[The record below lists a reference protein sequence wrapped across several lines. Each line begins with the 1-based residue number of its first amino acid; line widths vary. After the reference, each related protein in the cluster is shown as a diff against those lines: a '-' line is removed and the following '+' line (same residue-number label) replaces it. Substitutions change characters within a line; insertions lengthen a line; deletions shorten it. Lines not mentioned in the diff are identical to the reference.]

1 MKKIALLGRSGAGKD
16 TFADFLVEERN
27 FTKLF
32 FAEPLYL
39 IANEVFGMKKKNR
52 ELLQDI
58 GIALRGVDEE
68 FLVNNLKKRVEEAE
82 KEGVENIIIT
92 DVRQENEFNALK
104 EMGFV
109 FIYIDA
115 DLDKRMERIAIR
127 DGIVIDDE
135 YIKRV
140 ETNPAETGCDGLLND
155 SSLIAMHISNN
166 RSLESLKEDVLVID
180 DNYEL
185 LEKASGKKG
194 EKFIVIK
201 DTDGRPIWSNTL
213 TPINIYKSQ
222 KLIEI
227 LREKDNKN
235 YSRDIETVYTEKK
248 EKKEKQGSLMG
259 EIPLHKRLKI
269 IVEQGCEPFDKEV
282 VIYLADSNGDFVQ
295 DLARVSPSYYVD
307 DEKVFYSAGMMNIR
321 VWSDSDSDDYTL
333 SFPVDVRK
341 TTEWKRR
348 SYGVFFYLLK
358 ILLNSSSKSSLNW
371 ESFSN

>member
-16 TFADFLVEERN
+16 TFADFLVKERN

-39 IANEVFGMKKKNR
+39 IANEVFGMEKKNR

-58 GIALRGVDEE
+58 GMAFRGVDEE
-68 FLVNNLKKRVEEAE
+68 FLVKNLKRRVEEAE
-82 KEGVENIIIT
+82 KESVENIIIT

-104 EMGFV
+104 EMGFI

-140 ETNPAETGCDGLLND
+140 ETNPTETGCDKLVKD
-155 SSLIAMHISNN
+155 SSLIEMRISNN
-166 RSLESLKEDVLVID
+166 RSLESLKEDAFVID

-185 LEKASGKKG
+185 LKKASGKKG

-201 DTDGRPIWSNTL
+201 DTGGRPIWSNTL

-227 LREKDNKN
+227 LKEKDGKE
-235 YSRDIETVYTEKK
+235 YSRDIKAIYNKK
-248 EKKEKQGSLMG
+248 KEEKKEKQGNLMG
-259 EIPLHKRLKI
+259 EVPLRKDLKI
-269 IVEQGCEPFDKEV
+269 VVERGYEPFDKEV

-295 DLARVSPSYYVD
+295 DLARVSPSYYAGG
-307 DEKVFYSAGMMNIR
+307 DEVYFSSNLINVR
-321 VWSDSDSDDYTL
+321 VWSDPDNDDYTFG
-333 SFPVDVRK
+333 FPIDVRK
-341 TTEWKRR
+341 
-348 SYGVFFYLLK
+348 F
-358 ILLNSSSKSSLNW
+358 
-371 ESFSN
+371 

>member
-1 MKKIALLGRSGAGKD
+1 MKRIALLGRSGAGKD

-27 FTKLF
+27 FTKMF

-39 IANEVFGMKKKNR
+39 IANEVFGMTKKNR

-68 FLVNNLKKRVEEAE
+68 VLVNNLKKRVEEAE
-82 KEGVENIIIT
+82 KAGIENIIIT

-140 ETNPAETGCDGLLND
+140 ETNPAETGCDGLVND
-155 SSLIAMHISNN
+155 SSLITMHVSNN
-166 RSLESLKEDVLVID
+166 RSLESLKEDVFVID

-185 LEKASGKKG
+185 LKKASGKKG
-194 EKFIVIK
+194 EKFIVVK
-201 DTDGRPIWSNTL
+201 DTDGKAIWSNTL
-213 TPINIYKSQ
+213 TPINLYKSQ
-222 KLIEI
+222 ELLRI

-235 YSRDIETVYTEKK
+235 YSRDIEAVYKE
-248 EKKEKQGSLMG
+248 EKKEKQGTFMG
-259 EIPLHKRLKI
+259 EVPLHKKLKI
-269 IVEQGCEPFDKEV
+269 VVEQGNEPFDKEV
-282 VIYLADSNGDFVQ
+282 VIYLTDDNGDFVQ

-307 DEKVFYSAGMMNIR
+307 DEKVLYSAGMMNVK
-321 VWSDSDSDDYTL
+321 VWSDSDSDDYTI
-333 SFPVDVRK
+333 SFPIDVRK
-341 TTEWKRR
+341 NEK
-348 SYGVFFYLLK
+348 
-358 ILLNSSSKSSLNW
+358 
-371 ESFSN
+371 

>member
-16 TFADFLVEERN
+16 TFADFLVEEKN

-39 IANEVFGMKKKNR
+39 VANEVFGMTRKNR

-68 FLVNNLKKRVEEAE
+68 VLVNNLRKRVEEAE
-82 KEGVENIIIT
+82 KDGVENIIIT

-104 EMGFV
+104 DMGFV

-127 DGIVIDDE
+127 DNIVIDEE

-166 RSLESLKEDVLVID
+166 RSLESLKEDVFVID

-213 TPINIYKSQ
+213 TPINIFKSQ
-222 KLIEI
+222 ELLRI

-235 YSRDIETVYTEKK
+235 YSRDIETVYKE
-248 EKKEKQGSLMG
+248 EKKEKQGNLMG
-259 EIPLHKRLKI
+259 EVSLHKGLKI
-269 IVEQGCEPFDKEV
+269 VVEQGNEPFDKEV
-282 VIYLADSNGDFVQ
+282 VIYLADNNGDFVQ

-307 DEKVFYSAGMMNIR
+307 DEKVLYSAGMMNIR
-321 VWSDSDSDDYTL
+321 VWSDSDSDDYTFG
-333 SFPVDVRK
+333 FPIDVRK
-341 TTEWKRR
+341 
-348 SYGVFFYLLK
+348 F
-358 ILLNSSSKSSLNW
+358 
-371 ESFSN
+371 

>member
-58 GIALRGVDEE
+58 GMALRGVDEE
-68 FLVNNLKKRVEEAE
+68 VFVNNLRKRVEEAQ
-82 KEGVENIIIT
+82 KDGVENIIIT

-104 EMGFV
+104 DMGFI

-115 DLDKRMERIAIR
+115 DLDKRMERIALR

-140 ETNPAETGCDGLLND
+140 ETNPAETGCDGFVED
-155 SSLIAMHISNN
+155 TSLITMHINNN
-166 RSLESLKEDVLVID
+166 RSLESLKEDVFVID

-194 EKFIVIK
+194 EKFIVVK

-213 TPINIYKSQ
+213 TPINIFKSQ
-222 KLIEI
+222 ELLRI

-235 YSRDIETVYTEKK
+235 YSRDIEAVYKE
-248 EKKEKQGSLMG
+248 EKKEKQGTFMG
-259 EIPLHKRLKI
+259 EVPLHKKLKI
-269 IVEQGCEPFDKEV
+269 VVEQGNEPFDKEV
-282 VIYLADSNGDFVQ
+282 VIYLTDDNGDFVQ
-295 DLARVSPSYYVD
+295 DLARVSPTYYVD
-307 DEKVFYSAGMMNIR
+307 NDKVCYSAGMMNVR
-321 VWSDSDSDDYTL
+321 VWSDSDSDDYTFG
-333 SFPVDVRK
+333 FPIDVRK
-341 TTEWKRR
+341 
-348 SYGVFFYLLK
+348 F
-358 ILLNSSSKSSLNW
+358 
-371 ESFSN
+371 

>member
-39 IANEVFGMKKKNR
+39 VANEVFGMTRKNR

-68 FLVNNLKKRVEEAE
+68 VLVNNLRKRVEEAE
-82 KEGVENIIIT
+82 KDGVENIIIT

-104 EMGFV
+104 EMGFI

-115 DLDKRMERIAIR
+115 DLDKRMERIALR
-127 DGIVIDDE
+127 DGIVIDEE
-135 YIKRV
+135 YINRV

-155 SSLIAMHISNN
+155 FSLIAMHVSNN
-166 RSLESLKEDVLVID
+166 RSLESLKEDVFVID

-185 LEKASGKKG
+185 LKKASGKKG

-227 LREKDNKN
+227 LREKDGKE
-235 YSRDIETVYTEKK
+235 YSRDIEAVYTGKEEKE
-248 EKKEKQGSLMG
+248 EKKEKQRNLMG
-259 EIPLHKRLKI
+259 EIPLRKGLKI
-269 IVEQGCEPFDKEV
+269 VIERGNEPFDKEV

-307 DEKVFYSAGMMNIR
+307 DDEIHFSSNPMNVR
-321 VWSDSDSDDYTL
+321 VWSDPNSDDYTFN
-333 SFPVDVRK
+333 FPVDVRK
-341 TTEWKRR
+341 
-348 SYGVFFYLLK
+348 
-358 ILLNSSSKSSLNW
+358 I
-371 ESFSN
+371 

>member
-27 FTKLF
+27 FTKMF

-58 GIALRGVDEE
+58 GMALRGVDEE
-68 FLVNNLKKRVEEAE
+68 VFVNNLKRKVKEAE
-82 KEGVENIIIT
+82 KEGIENIIIT

-115 DLDKRMERIAIR
+115 DLDKGMERIAIR

-155 SSLIAMHISNN
+155 SSLIAMHVSNN

-213 TPINIYKSQ
+213 TPINIFKSQ
-222 KLIEI
+222 ELLRI

-235 YSRDIETVYTEKK
+235 YSRDIEAVYKE
-248 EKKEKQGSLMG
+248 EKKEKQGTFMG
-259 EIPLHKRLKI
+259 EVPLHKKLKI
-269 IVEQGCEPFDKEV
+269 VVEQGNEPFDKEV
-282 VIYLADSNGDFVQ
+282 VIYLTDDNGDFVQ
-295 DLARVSPSYYVD
+295 DLARVSPTYYVD
-307 DEKVFYSAGMMNIR
+307 NDKVCYSAGMMNVR
-321 VWSDSDSDDYTL
+321 VWSDSDSDDYTFG
-333 SFPVDVRK
+333 FPIDVRK
-341 TTEWKRR
+341 
-348 SYGVFFYLLK
+348 F
-358 ILLNSSSKSSLNW
+358 
-371 ESFSN
+371 

>member
-27 FTKLF
+27 FRKLF
-32 FAEPLYL
+32 FAEPLYS
-39 IANEVFGMKKKNR
+39 IANEVFGMTRKNR

-68 FLVNNLKKRVEEAE
+68 VLVNNLRKRVEEAE
-82 KEGVENIIIT
+82 KDGVENIIIT

-104 EMGFV
+104 DMGFV

-115 DLDKRMERIAIR
+115 DLDKRMERIALR

-166 RSLESLKEDVLVID
+166 RSLESLKEDVFVID

-213 TPINIYKSQ
+213 TPINIFKSQ
-222 KLIEI
+222 ELLRI

-235 YSRDIETVYTEKK
+235 YSRDIEAAYKE
-248 EKKEKQGSLMG
+248 EKKEKQGNLMG
-259 EIPLHKRLKI
+259 EVPLHKRLKI
-269 IVEQGCEPFDKEV
+269 VVEQGNEPFDKEV
-282 VIYLADSNGDFVQ
+282 VIYLADDNGNFVQ
-295 DLARVSPSYYVD
+295 DLVRVSPSYYVD
-307 DEKVFYSAGMMNIR
+307 DEKVLYSAGMMNIR
-321 VWSDSDSDDYTL
+321 VWSDSDSDDYTFN
-333 SFPVDVRK
+333 FPVDVRK
-341 TTEWKRR
+341 
-348 SYGVFFYLLK
+348 
-358 ILLNSSSKSSLNW
+358 I
-371 ESFSN
+371 

>member
-341 TTEWKRR
+341 TTE
-348 SYGVFFYLLK
+348 
-358 ILLNSSSKSSLNW
+358 
-371 ESFSN
+371 

>member
-39 IANEVFGMKKKNR
+39 VANEVFGMTRKNR

-68 FLVNNLKKRVEEAE
+68 VLVNNLRKRVEEAE
-82 KEGVENIIIT
+82 KDGVENIIIT

-104 EMGFV
+104 DMGFV

-115 DLDKRMERIAIR
+115 DLDKRMERIALR

-166 RSLESLKEDVLVID
+166 RSLESLKEDVFVID

-213 TPINIYKSQ
+213 TPINIFKSQ
-222 KLIEI
+222 ELLRI

-235 YSRDIETVYTEKK
+235 YSRDIEAAYKE
-248 EKKEKQGSLMG
+248 EKKEKQGTFMG
-259 EIPLHKRLKI
+259 EIPLHKKLKI
-269 IVEQGCEPFDKEV
+269 VVEQGNEPFDKEV
-282 VIYLADSNGDFVQ
+282 VIYLTDDNGDFVQ
-295 DLARVSPSYYVD
+295 DLARVSPTYYVD
-307 DEKVFYSAGMMNIR
+307 NDKVCYSAGMMNVR
-321 VWSDSDSDDYTL
+321 VWSDSDSDDYTFG
-333 SFPVDVRK
+333 FPIDVRK
-341 TTEWKRR
+341 
-348 SYGVFFYLLK
+348 F
-358 ILLNSSSKSSLNW
+358 
-371 ESFSN
+371 

>member
-27 FTKLF
+27 FTKIF

-39 IANEVFGMKKKNR
+39 IANEVFGMTKKNR

-68 FLVNNLKKRVEEAE
+68 VLVNNLRKRVEEAE
-82 KEGVENIIIT
+82 KEGIENIIIT
-92 DVRQENEFNALK
+92 DVRQKNEFNALK

-115 DLDKRMERIAIR
+115 NLDKRMERIAIR
-127 DGIVIDDE
+127 DNIIIDDE

-155 SSLIAMHISNN
+155 SSLIAMHVSNN
-166 RSLESLKEDVLVID
+166 RSLESLKEDVFVID

-185 LEKASGKKG
+185 LKKASGKKG

-213 TPINIYKSQ
+213 TPINIFKSQ
-222 KLIEI
+222 ELLRI

-235 YSRDIETVYTEKK
+235 YSRDIEAAYKE
-248 EKKEKQGSLMG
+248 EKKEKQGTFMG
-259 EIPLHKRLKI
+259 EIPLRKGLKI
-269 IVEQGCEPFDKEV
+269 VVEKGNEPFDKEV

-307 DEKVFYSAGMMNIR
+307 DDEIHFSSNPINVR
-321 VWSDSDSDDYTL
+321 VWSDPNSGDYTFN
-333 SFPVDVRK
+333 FPIDIRK
-341 TTEWKRR
+341 NE
-348 SYGVFFYLLK
+348 
-358 ILLNSSSKSSLNW
+358 
-371 ESFSN
+371 E

>member
-27 FTKLF
+27 FTKMF
-32 FAEPLYL
+32 FAKPLYL
-39 IANEVFGMKKKNR
+39 VANEVFGMTRKNR

-68 FLVNNLKKRVEEAE
+68 VLVNNLRKRVEEAE
-82 KEGVENIIIT
+82 KDGVENIIIT

-104 EMGFV
+104 EMGFI

-115 DLDKRMERIAIR
+115 DLDKRMERIALR
-127 DGIVIDDE
+127 DGIVIDEE
-135 YIKRV
+135 YINRV

-166 RSLESLKEDVLVID
+166 RSLESLKEDVFVID

-213 TPINIYKSQ
+213 TPINIFKSQ
-222 KLIEI
+222 ELLKI

-235 YSRDIETVYTEKK
+235 YSRDIEAVYKGEKK
-248 EKKEKQGSLMG
+248 EKKGSLMG
-259 EIPLHKRLKI
+259 EVPLHKGLKI
-269 IVEQGCEPFDKEV
+269 VVKQGNEPFDKEV
-282 VIYLADSNGDFVQ
+282 VIYLADDNGNFVQ
-295 DLARVSPSYYVD
+295 DLVRVSPSYYVD
-307 DEKVFYSAGMMNIR
+307 DEKVLYSAGMMNIK

-341 TTEWKRR
+341 IVE
-348 SYGVFFYLLK
+348 
-358 ILLNSSSKSSLNW
+358 
-371 ESFSN
+371 